1 MRSIAYVVALLSLIY
16 AVNVSATSNTQ
27 DEIALLKAQLKLLQQ
42 KIEALEK
49 AQANHSAAKK
59 SAPNP
64 GMDKP
69 GKAKPDK
76 DLKFY
81 ATIRP
86 TYGYIDN
93 AGEST
98 LDVRDAL
105 SHMGVKS
112 THQFSNDFKATLH
125 GEWGIDLSNNG
136 DFGKARQVYVAL
148 DTPLGEVGI
157 GKQRPAQYLY
167 IAEYIDIFNHASSPF
182 AYDPESIFFVNN
194 FLTYSKQFGDFTF
207 KAGAQY
213 DGENGDNYSDLFNAG
228 LSYDVDN
235 LHLAMTYQN
244 NQVYDAETH
253 LGENSILAFSGAYT
267 FPSDLYLAVGYQDK
281 QYDRIISNDRD
292 GSTFDISLG
301 YPITKHYKLK
311 LGYFDFDDGQDNSGD
326 GFDGYNVTL
335 EWLPA
340 DKLRFHLEYLTKDF
354 ANNSG
359 FDSISVGFRY
369 DYIKFLDE

>member
-1 MRSIAYVVALLSLIY
+1 MRSIAFVAALLSLIY
-16 AVNVSATSNTQ
+16 AVNVSAASNTQ
-27 DEIALLKAQLKLLQQ
+27 DEIALLKVQLKLLQQ

-49 AQANHSAAKK
+49 AQENPPIAKK
-59 SAPNP
+59 SVPKSSV
-64 GMDKP
+64 DKS
-69 GKAKPDK
+69 GKTKSDK

-98 LDVRDAL
+98 ADVRDAL
-105 SHMGVKS
+105 SHMGIKS
-112 THQFSNDFKATLH
+112 THQFSNEFKATLH

-194 FLTYSKQFGDFTF
+194 FFTYSKKFGDFTF

-213 DGENGDNYSDLFNAG
+213 DGNNGDNYSDLFNAG

-235 LHLAMTYQN
+235 LHLAMTYQD
-244 NQVYDAETH
+244 NQVYDGETR
-253 LGENSILAFSGAYT
+253 LGENRILAFSGAYT

-281 QYDRIISNDRD
+281 NYNRLTSNDRD

-301 YPITKHYKLK
+301 YQITKHYKLK
-311 LGYFDFDDGQDNSGD
+311 LGYFDFDDGQDNNGN

-354 ANNSG
+354 ANNTG

-369 DYIKFLDE
+369 DYVKFIDE